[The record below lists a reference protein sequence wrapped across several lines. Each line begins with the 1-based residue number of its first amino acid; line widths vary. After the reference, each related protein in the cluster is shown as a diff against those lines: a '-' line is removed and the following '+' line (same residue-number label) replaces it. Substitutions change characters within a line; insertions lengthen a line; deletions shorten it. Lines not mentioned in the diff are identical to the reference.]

1 MKNYKVIATRFF
13 KDSNEIDKKTG
24 STLYKI
30 SCCSDKA
37 DKVAMKLYGNATIY
51 LDRKFE
57 KFAALCKLY
66 SEKSGKNGEG

>member
-1 MKNYKVIATRFF
+1 
-13 KDSNEIDKKTG
+13 
-24 STLYKI
+24 
-30 SCCSDKA
+30 
-37 DKVAMKLYGNATIY
+37 MKLYGNATIY